1 MKYTIRFCFV
11 LGLFLASCEKDF
23 LQRIPQTSITKEDFF
38 NTPTDLQTYTNGFY
52 SQIRSRWDDLYSDN
66 ISVYTGSSEV
76 DNLLRGGITPATVG
90 GWNNWGTLR
99 SINFMLQNVDKTTGD
114 QKTINHYIGIARM
127 FRANFYYTLVKRYG
141 DVPWYGSVIGT
152 SDEELLYK
160 PKDSRELVV
169 DSIMNDLE
177 FAAANILPSLT
188 NNTQLT
194 RWAALQLLSRIALHE
209 GTYRKY
215 HDELGLESTATR
227 FLEIAASASQEI
239 MTNGGFTIYSTGAN
253 AADYRALFSS
263 NNLSANKEV
272 VFLQKNNKDEGV
284 ANNTHVV
291 LDWQWALSADLM
303 NDFLMSD
310 GSAFTSLPDYD
321 KKPFVEV
328 FENRDPRLQET
339 IMPPGFSTAPANA
352 PFVIK
357 PNFGGY
363 LQIKFFPR
371 DPALRAGWG
380 LNYTDL
386 PIYRYAEVLLNNAE
400 AKAELGTLTQT
411 DLDQTV
417 NRLRRRVAMPDL
429 SMATSNAAPDPY
441 QALKYPL
448 VSGSN
453 KGVLLEIR
461 RERRIELACEGFRFD
476 DLYRWK
482 AGRLLGIHSKGMYLP
497 ALGAYDVTGD
507 GKEDIAILKEQGAED
522 PINHLPSEIK
532 SKLIKFY
539 LTDQSFY
546 LENTDSGAILFG
558 KDRQQPRNFIEPKYY
573 YFPIPQEQTILNKNL
588 SQPAGWQ

>member
-1 MKYTIRFCFV
+1 MKYAIRLCILMGVFF
-11 LGLFLASCEKDF
+11 ASCEKDF
-23 LQRIPQTSITKEDFF
+23 LQRTPQTSITKEDFF
-38 NTPTDLQTYTNGFY
+38 NTPSDLQTYTNGFY

-66 ISVYTGSSEV
+66 ISVYTGSSDV
-76 DNLLRGGITPATVG
+76 DNLVRGGITPATVG

-99 SINFMLQNVDKTTGD
+99 SINFMLQNVGKTSGD
-114 QKTINHYIGIARM
+114 QTTINHYIGIARL
-127 FRANFYYTLVKRYG
+127 FRANFYYNMVKRYG

-169 DSIMNDLE
+169 DSVMNDLE

-215 HDELGLESTATR
+215 HDELGLESTAAG
-227 FLEIAASASQEI
+227 FLERAATATQEI
-239 MTNGGFTIYSTGAN
+239 MANGGFTIYSTGAN
-253 AADYRALFSS
+253 ATDYRALFSS

-272 VFLQKNNKDEGV
+272 IFLQKNNKDEGV

-291 LDWQWALSADLM
+291 MDWQWALSADLM

-310 GSAFTSLPDYD
+310 GSPFTSVPDFD

-328 FENRDPRLQET
+328 FQNRDPRLQET
-339 IMPPGFSTAPANA
+339 IMPPGFATAPANA

-371 DPALRAGWG
+371 DPALRGGWG

-386 PIYRYAEVLLNNAE
+386 PIYRYAEVLLINAE

-417 NRLRRRVAMPDL
+417 NRLRRRVGMPDL
-429 SMATSNAAPDPY
+429 SLVTSNAAPDAY
-441 QALKYPL
+441 QAQKYPL
-448 VSGSN
+448 VSGTN

-558 KDRQQPRNFIEPKYY
+558 KDRQQPRSFIEPKYY

-588 SQPAGWQ
+588 TQPAGWQ